1 MRSRV
6 GRWWQSR
13 FAIYVG
19 IIVLILV
26 ALFDL
31 KFRSRNF
38 VSHVSMSASSQPSAP
53 PLDWHD
59 RRNWRANLSVGMPE
73 TKVRT
78 IFGPPQK
85 VSVSNFRET
94 WVYGSGEIIFADG
107 TVYNWTEPDPLD

>member
-1 MRSRV
+1 MRSRA
-6 GRWWQSR
+6 GSWWKGR

-19 IIVLILV
+19 IIVVILA

-31 KFRSRNF
+31 KFGSQNSTTPAS
-38 VSHVSMSASSQPSAP
+38 VIGSSQSAP
-53 PLDWHD
+53 PTLDWHD

-73 TKVRT
+73 TKVRA
-78 IFGPPQK
+78 IFGQPQK
-85 VSVSNFRET
+85 VSVSNYRET